1 MKNKNYM
8 KGISK
13 VFAIIS
19 ISISLTM
26 IMLMLN
32 GLFEIIPCQ
41 NSGGLIVF
49 MTPVISIIGGVLAS
63 ISLKIQSNILAKVG
77 IITNSISLILVMVIM
92 GSLSTT
98 A

>member
-1 MKNKNYM
+1 MKNKDYM

-13 VFAIIS
+13 VFAVTS

-49 MTPVISIIGGVLAS
+49 MTPIISIIGGVLAS
-63 ISLKIQSNILAKVG
+63 ISLKIQSNRLAKLG